1 MVDISRNTYER
12 NGVKTIADSDA
23 ILGLNKKHIEE
34 GLDYKNLR
42 MNTVIYLSDY
52 RIWTSIWI
60 EKTTQQNFYTQRIN
74 S

>member
-52 RIWTSIWI
+52 RI
-60 EKTTQQNFYTQRIN
+60 
-74 S
+74 